1 MKSIL
6 KEFTTMKRNFALLL
20 LTFSCLF
27 AAGQEYKKLH
37 FDAILVD
44 THNDI
49 PSASIEKKVQFET
62 DLKGK
67 KATPHSC
74 A

>member
-1 MKSIL
+1 
-6 KEFTTMKRNFALLL
+6 MKRNFALLL

-44 THNDI
+44 T
-49 PSASIEKKVQFET
+49 Q
-62 DLKGK
+62 
-67 KATPHSC
+67 
-74 A
+74 